1 MENNDIIK
9 CYELDDV
16 KNKKELAH
24 WLFDVNTLEDV
35 FISQIVANTEKEIEY
50 KIDDIYD
57 TDSETEFYKALIEK
71 LEKIENPIYITAIF
85 EYYGSVIGVNIDLND
100 FTFILVADKQFEQE
114 LLDFIKYVL

>member
-16 KNKKELAH
+16 KNKKELAY

-35 FISQIVANTEKEIEY
+35 FISQIVVNTEKEIEY

-71 LEKIENPIYITAIF
+71 LEKIDPIYITAIF

-114 LLDFIKYVL
+114 LFDFIKYVL

>member
-1 MENNDIIK
+1 MANNDILK

-16 KNKKELAH
+16 KNKKELAY
-24 WLFDVNTLEDV
+24 WLFDVNTLDDV
-35 FISQIVANTEKEIEY
+35 FTSKIVVNTEKEIEY

-57 TDSETEFYKALIEK
+57 NNSEDEFYTSLIEK
-71 LEKIENPIYITAIF
+71 LEKIENPIYITVIF

-100 FTFILVADKQFEQE
+100 FTFILVADKQFETE

>member
-16 KNKKELAH
+16 KNKKELAY
-24 WLFDVNTLEDV
+24 WLFDVNTLDDV
-35 FISQIVANTEKEIEY
+35 FTSKIVVNTEKEIEY

-57 TDSETEFYKALIEK
+57 NNSEDEFYTSLIEK
-71 LEKIENPIYITAIF
+71 LEKIENPIYITVIF

-100 FTFILVADKQFEQE
+100 FTFILVADKQFETE